1 MSKLGKFCDHFIEAG
16 WLFALGLL
24 PLYINFLSRRGYSA
38 GKAYLLRVIVVLMV
52 AAWLIKLFDGAPERG
67 VRQAIAPLWKNP
79 LALPVAAYLSIL
91 VLTTLTSVAPALSF
105 HGSFLRLQ
113 GTYTMLMYIALFC
126 LMALNLRTRE
136 QFDRIITVLLLV
148 SLPISLYGI
157 VQELGWDPHRYL
169 GSRVTLMWRVRS
181 TLGNHLFLGG
191 YLIMIMPWCA
201 ARMIGAFQ
209 AWRQGEANG
218 LSSVSRVPL
227 AAGMVLLQTLL
238 LAAFVVF
245 SAIYQQLL
253 WLNLPVLGS
262 YFLLVVWT
270 TSLVNKLPPLAGVVA
285 YGVLLAL
292 QAVTLALTQAR
303 GPWIAAVAGA
313 ILFGI
318 LISMRWGIRRLLGM
332 IVGCAL
338 LVALFVGLLNI
349 PDGPLESLKRY
360 QVLRR
365 LGSLSAL
372 EAGSIGYR
380 LLFWDSMGRL
390 ILAHPS
396 IGSTPD
402 PLAGWRPFIGYGP
415 ETLGL
420 AIEKVLHPGLAL
432 GFSLVVSQDRAHNDL
447 LQHIAES
454 GLLGLAA
461 FIWLLFA
468 FYRMTLKALWRSE
481 DRSHQLSL
489 IALIAAVTAHLVE
502 LQTGLAVTVT
512 RLFFWMFLPL
522 GTLLLQPLS
531 TATSPQKEVYSP
543 SRSWGGAYILLTL
556 ALVAM
561 QATPPKVGGISNRA
575 LLGLGSLLLAMIFAS
590 LDLGRLAGDSPAHG
604 KNWWKHAITA
614 GAAGLLIYHMS
625 FRPMLAD
632 TFFIVSQ
639 LASRG
644 SILLMPLQQAATI
657 QPWTAEYQADL
668 ANALVR
674 VGFGLWTQRPN
685 LKPPENFYPSAI
697 LARTLNP
704 KGIFEL
710 GGEGAL
716 ALADACFQE
725 AHRLQPL
732 DSRYLFLLAR
742 LNHRWG
748 GQGRPERLGLALRYY
763 EEAAQ
768 LSPNRLGVLVNWA
781 LANVANGRSAEALKL
796 VQHAQ
801 AIGHDSWVMHYTLA
815 LAYHQMG
822 NKQEALKEAAIASRD
837 SRMPEAKNLLQLL
850 DEGKPLS
857 GPLPLDATRKRSER
871 RTLRAP

>member
-1 MSKLGKFCDHFIEAG
+1 MSKLGRFCDHFIEAG

-38 GKAYLLRVIVVLMV
+38 SKAYLLRVIVVLMV
-52 AAWLIKLFDGAPERG
+52 TAWLIKLYDGAPERS

-79 LALPVAAYLSIL
+79 LALPVTAYLFIL
-91 VLTTLTSVAPALSF
+91 VLTTLTSVAPVMSF
-105 HGSFLRLQ
+105 NGSFLRLQ
-113 GTYTMLMYIALFC
+113 GTYTMLMYIAVFC

-169 GSRVTLMWRVRS
+169 GTRDTLMWRVRS

-191 YLIMIMPWCA
+191 YLIMVMPWCA

-209 AWRQGEANG
+209 AWRQGEADH

-227 AAGMVLLQTLL
+227 AAGMVLLQTFL
-238 LAAFVVF
+238 LAAFVFF

-253 WLNLPVLGS
+253 WLNVPVLCS

-270 TSLVNKLPPLAGVVA
+270 TSLVDKLPPLAGVVT

-303 GPWIAAVAGA
+303 GPWLAAVAGA

-318 LISMRWGIRRLLGM
+318 LISMRWGIGRLLGM
-332 IVGCAL
+332 IAGCAL

-349 PDGPLESLKRY
+349 PHGPLESLKRY
-360 QVLRR
+360 EVLRR

-380 LLFWDSMGRL
+380 LLLWDSIGRL
-390 ILAHPS
+390 IRIHPS

-402 PLAGWRPFIGYGP
+402 PLAGMRLFIGYGP

-420 AIEKVLHPGLAL
+420 AIEKVLHPGLAR

-468 FYRMTLKALWRSE
+468 FYRVTLKALWRSG
-481 DRSHQLSL
+481 DRNHQLSL

-522 GTLLLQPLS
+522 GTLLLQPLP
-531 TATSPQKEVYSP
+531 TAASPQKEVHSP
-543 SRSWGGAYILLTL
+543 SRSRCVAYILLTL
-556 ALVAM
+556 VVAM
-561 QATPPKVGGISNRA
+561 QATPLKVGGISTGA

-614 GAAGLLIYHMS
+614 GVAGLLIYHMS

-632 TFFIVSQ
+632 TFFTVSR

-644 SILLMPLQQAATI
+644 GIMLMPLQQAATI
-657 QPWTAEYQADL
+657 QPWGAEYQAEL
-668 ANALVR
+668 GNALMR
-674 VGFGLWTQRPN
+674 VGFGLSTQRPN
-685 LKPPENFYPSAI
+685 LKPPKNFQPSAL

-704 KGIFEL
+704 NGIFEL
-710 GGEGAL
+710 GGEEAL
-716 ALADACFQE
+716 ALADSCFQE

-732 DSRYLFLLAR
+732 DSRHIFLRAR
-742 LNHRWG
+742 LNHQWG
-748 GQGRPERLGLALRYY
+748 VQGRPERLDLALRYY

-768 LSPNRLGVLVNWA
+768 LSPNRLAVLVNWA
-781 LANVANGRSAEALKL
+781 VANTANGKPADALTL
-796 VQHAQ
+796 VRHAQ
-801 AIGHDSWVMHYTLA
+801 AMGHDSWVIHYTLA

-850 DEGKPLS
+850 DEGKLLS
-857 GPLPLDATRKRSER
+857 GPLPLDATRKRPER
-871 RTLRAP
+871 GTLRDP